1 MTTTQRLIAVAG
13 LALVGISGCGP
24 VKQERLVQIE
34 SNHTAFRLPL
44 EDANDGKAFMSVEY
58 LKAKRVPM
66 QRYAV
71 PQRARN
77 TGRLWWEYE
86 WIPTELIVVVDRAPV
101 TRNWTD
107 ANAKS
112 GPNAIRLES
121 LESVGYTIGIT
132 ITASI
137 EEEDAP
143 LYLYN
148 FGGYTFNEKS
158 EKVPYT
164 PPGGEPSD
172 PSLGHL
178 LDTVLRGWIQQK
190 LSHDLGN
197 IALKDTDAKL
207 GSAIDACFLECRKV
221 FKQQGITIQSLGLA
235 AGLRF
240 ENAEI
245 QRVIDLRYTA
255 ATDIEVAKKEAA
267 GQRQLNERMLAKVRT
282 EIDTANKRVAA
293 KEAVLLQVELRLR
306 MLDAETFKLAAEG
319 WDGKPAHLVPQ
330 GAQFLFGLDG
340 GNQPFQLTDPKAL
353 GLPQT
358 VKGSE
363 KK

>member
-1 MTTTQRLIAVAG
+1 MNTTQRLIAIAG
-13 LALVGISGCGP
+13 LALFGAAGCGP

-34 SNHTAFRLPL
+34 SNHTAFKLPL
-44 EDANDGKAFMSVEY
+44 EEDKQGTDFMSVKY
-58 LKAKRVPM
+58 LKEKRVSM
-66 QRYAV
+66 QRYSI
-71 PQRARN
+71 PQRSRD
-77 TGRLWWEYE
+77 TGRWWWQYE

-107 ANAKS
+107 NSPGS
-112 GPNAIRLES
+112 GPKAIRLES
-121 LESVGYTIGIT
+121 QESIGYNLGIT

-148 FGGYTFNEKS
+148 FGGYTFNAKG

-164 PPGGEPSD
+164 PPGGEPFD
-172 PSLGHL
+172 PSLGRL
-178 LDTVLRGWIQQK
+178 LDTVVRGWIQQK
-190 LSHDLGN
+190 LTHDLGS
-197 IALKDTDAKL
+197 IPLKDTDAKL
-207 GSAIDACFLECRKV
+207 GAAVDACFVECRKV
-221 FKQQGITIQSLGLA
+221 FKLQGITIQSMGLA

-245 QRVIDLRYTA
+245 QRVIDMRYTA

-267 GQRQLNERMLAKVRT
+267 GQRQLNERMLAKVKT
-282 EIDTANKRVAA
+282 EIETANKRVAA
-293 KEAVLLQVELRLR
+293 KEAVLLQSELRLK

-319 WDGKPAHLVPQ
+319 WDGKPAYLVPQ

-340 GNQPFQLTDPKAL
+340 AAPRFELADLKATAPPPK
-353 GLPQT
+353 P
-358 VKGSE
+358 K
-363 KK
+363 

>member
-1 MTTTQRLIAVAG
+1 MTTTQRLTALAG
-13 LALVGISGCGP
+13 LALFGAAGCGP

-44 EDANDGKAFMSVEY
+44 EGKEDGKAFMSVDY

-66 QRYAV
+66 QRYSI
-71 PQRARN
+71 PQRARD
-77 TGRLWWEYE
+77 TGRWWWQYE

-101 TRNWTD
+101 TRDWSDNS
-107 ANAKS
+107 AAGGRK
-112 GPNAIRLES
+112 AIRLES
-121 LESVGYTIGIT
+121 VESIGYSLGIT
-132 ITASI
+132 VTASV

-148 FGGYTFNEKS
+148 FGGYTFNSKG
-158 EKVPYT
+158 EKVPYQ
-164 PPGGEPSD
+164 PPGGHAFD

-178 LDTVLRGWIQQK
+178 LDTVVRGWVQQR
-190 LSHDLGN
+190 LTHDLGS
-197 IALKDTDAKL
+197 IPLKDTDTRL
-207 GSAIDACFLECRKV
+207 GGAVSSCFLECKKV
-221 FKQQGITIQSLGLA
+221 VKQQGITIQSMGLA

-240 ENAEI
+240 ENSEI

-267 GQRQLNERMLAKVRT
+267 GQKQLNERMLAKVKND
-282 EIDTANKRVAA
+282 IDTANKRVAA
-293 KEAVLLQVELRLR
+293 KEAVLLQSELRLR

-319 WDGKPAHLVPQ
+319 WDGRPAHLVPQ

-340 GNQPFQLTDPKAL
+340 PAPQFQLTDLKAGGVAPPPAPK
-353 GLPQT
+353 G
-358 VKGSE
+358 K
-363 KK
+363 

>member
-1 MTTTQRLIAVAG
+1 MTTTQRLLALAG
-13 LALVGISGCGP
+13 LALFGAAGCGP

-44 EDANDGKAFMSVEY
+44 EGADEGKAFMSVDY

-66 QRYAV
+66 QRYSV
-71 PQRARN
+71 PQRARD
-77 TGRLWWEYE
+77 TGRWWWQYE
-86 WIPTELIVVVDRAPV
+86 WIPTELVVVVDRAPV
-101 TRNWTD
+101 TRDWSD
-107 ANAKS
+107 SAGGRK
-112 GPNAIRLES
+112 AIRLES
-121 LESVGYTIGIT
+121 VESIGYNLGIT
-132 ITASI
+132 VTASV

-143 LYLYN
+143 LYLYT
-148 FGGYTFNEKS
+148 FGGYTFNAKG
-158 EKVPYT
+158 EKVPYQ
-164 PPGGEPSD
+164 PPGGQAFD

-178 LDTVLRGWIQQK
+178 LDTVVRGWVQQR
-190 LSHDLGN
+190 LSHDLGS
-197 IALKDTDAKL
+197 IPLKDTDAKL
-207 GSAIDACFLECRKV
+207 GGAVNACFLECKKV
-221 FKQQGITIQSLGLA
+221 FKQQGITIQSMGLA

-245 QRVIDLRYTA
+245 QRVIDQRYTA

-267 GQRQLNERMLAKVRT
+267 GQRQLNERMLAKVKNDI
-282 EIDTANKRVAA
+282 ETANKRVAA
-293 KEAVLLQVELRLR
+293 REAVLLQAELRLR

-340 GNQPFQLTDPKAL
+340 PAPQFQLPDPKAAPPAPKP
-353 GLPQT
+353 G
-358 VKGSE
+358 E